1 MNIIVEKAAME
12 DVSQLVSIQKQA
24 FERLYQLYNDDT
36 SPYLRGAE
44 EFERWFKRDHHV
56 YKIYADGALAGGIT
70 VFDRGNDE
78 YYLARIYI
86 LPQMQRR
93 GIAQS
98 AIRLC
103 EKFYPDAKRWFLDY
117 PEDQTANRR
126 CYEGCGYV
134 DTGS

>member
-1 MNIIVEKAAME
+1 ME

-44 EFERWFKRDHHV
+44 EFERWFDRGHHV

-86 LPQMQRR
+86 LAANAAPRHCAKCNPSVR
-93 GIAQS
+93 EELSDGKTLVS
-98 AIRLC
+98 RLSGGSDS
-103 EKFYPDAKRWFLDY
+103 E
-117 PEDQTANRR
+117 QT
-126 CYEGCGYV
+126 V
-134 DTGS
+134 L